1 MMMLIFTRLSFQ
13 IKSLRSQKHSPTK
26 DINVRLQDLA
36 WMKGT
41 MRKLMRFFKKYKIKK
56 NIENIIPLKRQE
68 IKFKNKDYILTTLHI
83 N

>member
-1 MMMLIFTRLSFQ
+1 MMLIFTRLSFQ

-41 MRKLMRFFKKYKIKK
+41 MRKLMRFFKKYKINK
-56 NIENIIPLKRQE
+56 NIEKYNS
-68 IKFKNKDYILTTLHI
+68 FKKTRNKI
-83 N
+83 